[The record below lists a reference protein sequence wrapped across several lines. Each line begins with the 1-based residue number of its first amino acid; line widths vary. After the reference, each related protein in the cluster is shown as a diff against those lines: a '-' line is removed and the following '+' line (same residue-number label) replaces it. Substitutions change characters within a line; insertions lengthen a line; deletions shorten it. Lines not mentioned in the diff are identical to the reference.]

1 MLSQSSALDGRRES
15 VGKVG
20 VFYIPFSL
28 TPVRTLSRCR
38 MFLYDCHLLLS
49 ARMNVTT
56 NDSPSHCSL
65 STTHCHFMNF
75 VNICHSIIPCMDRH
89 WRGRQLTYPRECC
102 CSRVIGLALSLALFS
117 RDILLLLPRSPD
129 SANEERASLLVID
142 HPFGLTGGQPRTP
155 EVNTGLSP
163 FLRNGL
169 SQVRSCKLALTK
181 EGLTL

>member
-1 MLSQSSALDGRRES
+1 MDQPTDGRSDR
-15 VGKVG
+15 
-20 VFYIPFSL
+20 
-28 TPVRTLSRCR
+28 R
-38 MFLYDCHLLLS
+38 
-49 ARMNVTT
+49 
-56 NDSPSHCSL
+56 
-65 STTHCHFMNF
+65 
-75 VNICHSIIPCMDRH
+75 MDR
-89 WRGRQLTYPRECC
+89 C

-169 SQVRSCKLALTK
+169 SQVRSCNLALTK
-181 EGLTL
+181 ETLTLSVKYLLIFSYKELPHFMFVLYLNYGLVLPHFYVHLTLYSFFTVYHLSSSTRLVLFYYF

>member
-1 MLSQSSALDGRRES
+1 
-15 VGKVG
+15 
-20 VFYIPFSL
+20 
-28 TPVRTLSRCR
+28 
-38 MFLYDCHLLLS
+38 
-49 ARMNVTT
+49 
-56 NDSPSHCSL
+56 
-65 STTHCHFMNF
+65 
-75 VNICHSIIPCMDRH
+75 MDRH

-169 SQVRSCKLALTK
+169 SQVRSCNLALTK
-181 EGLTL
+181 ERLNLWSSYLFSPTKNYHILCFFCASIMDLFCLTSIFIWHYTPFSSYIIFSSIFYIGCPTIQWPFIAC

>member
-1 MLSQSSALDGRRES
+1 MRGC
-15 VGKVG
+15 
-20 VFYIPFSL
+20 Y
-28 TPVRTLSRCR
+28 LSRII
-38 MFLYDCHLLLS
+38 
-49 ARMNVTT
+49 
-56 NDSPSHCSL
+56 
-65 STTHCHFMNF
+65 STKVHH
-75 VNICHSIIPCMDRH
+75 I
-89 WRGRQLTYPRECC
+89 C

-169 SQVRSCKLALTK
+169 SQVRSCNLALTK
-181 EGLTL
+181 ETLTLSVKYLLFSLTKNYISYFSCASPRIYCASCFSSIYSSWNIHPVFSSIILAPLYSSVISLLVCMSVAIPRWQFFIPSWLSV